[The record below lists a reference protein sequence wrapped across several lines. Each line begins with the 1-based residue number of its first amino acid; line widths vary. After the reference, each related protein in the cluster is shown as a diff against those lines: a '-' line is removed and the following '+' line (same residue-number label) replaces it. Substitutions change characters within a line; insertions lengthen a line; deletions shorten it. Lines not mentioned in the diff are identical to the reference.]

1 MRVWGQFVWHG
12 DCSRHLRRAD
22 ETTLGGRTM
31 RKHATLAKTLLLSA
45 SLGLAAAC
53 ELPPVQ
59 TFEKRSGAPTPGEG
73 QAADQVA
80 RETENARIDNAPHW
94 IQINSIADTVFKTNP
109 VDSGALLQSE
119 KCPLPRGTR
128 HSLAAAPEWNGS
140 HVKITLKQ
148 PMVGCNFT
156 TGFVFAAHIGS
167 SNDPAP
173 TSSGKKYRTVT
184 TLYTTE
190 NTPIEGGPKDRC
202 GRNLNTLD
210 DYMNWKANEVSVAMD
225 RLALPYG
232 TLIRIPEI
240 EKRLKVS
247 EPIPFKVVDTGSA
260 FIGKGFARMDI
271 CVGHNQDTIFSSKYV
286 WMSHGSF
293 EFEVISMGKSFDCY

>member
-1 MRVWGQFVWHG
+1 MLFGKL
-12 DCSRHLRRAD
+12 SSSALILLMIIP
-22 ETTLGGRTM
+22 TL
-31 RKHATLAKTLLLSA
+31 
-45 SLGLAAAC
+45 AAC
-53 ELPPVQ
+53 EMPPVK
-59 TFEKRSGAPTPGEG
+59 TFEQRTGSANTGGDG
-73 QAADQVA
+73 QAADKA
-80 RETENARIDNAPHW
+80 APNTEKNQSDDNSPHW
-94 IQINSIADTVFKTNP
+94 IQIVSSNDTLFKTAA
-109 VDSGALLQSE
+109 VDSGALLKNE
-119 KCPLPRGTR
+119 VCPLHKGTR
-128 HSLAAAPEWNGS
+128 HSLAAAPEWIGS
-140 HVKITLKQ
+140 HLKITLKK
-148 PMVGCNFT
+148 PMVGCAFT
-156 TGFVFAAHIGS
+156 SGFVFASHVGS

-173 TSSGKKYRTVT
+173 NPSGKTYRTVT

-202 GRNLNTLD
+202 GRKLKTLD
-210 DYMNWKANEVSVAMD
+210 DYMNWKADEVSVAMD

-247 EPIPFKVVDTGSA
+247 EPIPFRVVDTGGA

-293 EFEVISMGKSFDCY
+293 DFEVISLGKSFDCY